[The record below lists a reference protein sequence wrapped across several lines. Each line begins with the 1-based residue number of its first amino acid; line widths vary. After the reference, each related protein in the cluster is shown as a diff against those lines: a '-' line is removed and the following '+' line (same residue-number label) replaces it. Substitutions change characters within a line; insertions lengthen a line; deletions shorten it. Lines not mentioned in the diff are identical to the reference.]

1 MRIEILE
8 NLFEDE
14 ILKKNKFGNGNF
26 GNFILRMEYWKL
38 NLEIGILENLFED
51 GILKI
56 KFENL
61 NFWKIYL
68 MMAFF

>member
-1 MRIEILE
+1 MRIGILK
-8 NLFEDE
+8 NLFEDGN
-14 ILKKNKFGNGNF
+14 LKKKIGNWNF
-26 GNFILRMEYWKL
+26 GNFILRMESWKL
-38 NLEIGILENLFED
+38 NLEVGILENLFED

-68 MMAFF
+68 KMAF

>member
-51 GILKI
+51 DILKI
-56 KFENL
+56 KFGIWKI
-61 NFWKIYL
+61 WKIYL
-68 MMAFF
+68 KMEF